1 MAKLK
6 REEIDVALLQ
16 ETHLSNSEHEKLV
29 RWRFNQY
36 SSSYRQGSKR
46 GVVILISKKLNFECI
61 YEKKDLDGRFVLVRG
76 YLQGAF
82 VTFLNVYAP
91 PLSEWTFFKHIF
103 ELLVSDAQGTLICGG
118 DFNVRLHPT
127 LDASKPCYTREKKT
141 SKNIKLMMRE
151 LGLCDTLRELNP
163 TKKDF
168 TFFSHPHLIYSRLD
182 YYFMYQRDMYRVT
195 NCNIGTMDLSG
206 HAPVYLNVTLDT
218 EKKEDHLEP
227 KYRDLG
233 SNAGTNKNGHKTI
246 F

>member
-1 MAKLK
+1 
-6 REEIDVALLQ
+6 
-16 ETHLSNSEHEKLV
+16 
-29 RWRFNQY
+29 
-36 SSSYRQGSKR
+36 
-46 GVVILISKKLNFECI
+46 
-61 YEKKDLDGRFVLVRG
+61 
-76 YLQGAF
+76 
-82 VTFLNVYAP
+82 
-91 PLSEWTFFKHIF
+91 
-103 ELLVSDAQGTLICGG
+103 
-118 DFNVRLHPT
+118 
-127 LDASKPCYTREKKT
+127 
-141 SKNIKLMMRE
+141 MRE